1 MSPIAN
7 IAVVALGGA
16 IGSCLRYG
24 VGQIESITAKGLSTF
39 IVNVVGCFVIGV
51 LYVVFSR
58 WEIAEHWR
66 LLLFVGLLGGFTT
79 YSTYMLDAIMMVQA
93 GDWFKAVCYVLMT
106 NIAGLLS
113 AVAGIYIMTFCVK
126 SVVR

>member
-24 VGQIESITAKGLSTF
+24 VGQMESITAKGLSTF
-39 IVNVVGCFVIGV
+39 IVNVLGCFVIGV
-51 LYVVFSR
+51 LYAAFSR
-58 WEIAEHWR
+58 WEIAEQWR

-79 YSTYMLDAIMMVQA
+79 FSTYMLDAVTMMQA
-93 GDWFKAVCYVLMT
+93 GEWFKAVFYVLMT

-113 AVAGIYIMTFCVK
+113 AVAGIYLMTLCVK
-126 SVVR
+126 LIVR